1 MPCANTLLLPCFVR
15 RPSRVVALAFTVLA
29 AACRSSAT
37 SSAAAA
43 SPAVTADTWAV
54 VDGREIRRDDVEKAF
69 RRLGQQTNLSEEEA
83 MTAKLSVLN
92 DYIVQD
98 ILIAKA
104 PALKVEL
111 PNADLD
117 TAYANAKKNIP
128 DDAFTQE
135 LSRRNLTAADMREGL
150 RRELLAQ
157 KVIDH
162 EVGSKIAVSDKEIN
176 DFFTANRAQFNLP
189 EEAYHIAQIVIT
201 PVREAQIANQ
211 RGDDATTPQAAAAKV
226 QMLVERLK
234 SGEPFGDLAREF
246 SEDPET
252 APRGGDLGFIP
263 LSALKQAPPQLRD
276 AVLALTPG
284 SVRVVS
290 QGGAHTIVLL
300 VAHEM
305 AGQRDLSMPAVK
317 DGITNT
323 LKGRKEQLL
332 RTAYLT
338 SVRSD
343 AKVVNYL
350 ARRLVEAQGKMPS
363 LAPIAPAA
371 GAPAAKP

>member
-1 MPCANTLLLPCFVR
+1 MPCANTLLLPCLVR
-15 RPSRVVALAFTVLA
+15 RPSRVVCLAFTVLA
-29 AACRSSAT
+29 AACRSSVP
-37 SSAAAA
+37 SSSAAA

-54 VDGREIRRDDVEKAF
+54 VDGREIRREDVERAF

-162 EVGSKIAVSDKEIN
+162 EVGSKIAVSDKEIT

-201 PVREAQIANQ
+201 PVREPQIANQ
-211 RGDDATTPQAAAAKV
+211 RGDDATTPQAAAAKA

-252 APRGGDLGFIP
+252 APRGGDLGFVP

-300 VAHEM
+300 VAHEQ

-338 SVRSD
+338 SIRSD

-363 LAPIAPAA
+363 LAPIAPTA